1 MILLD
6 VYLCANQFPM
16 FFIQLLIYYTKL
28 YIFLL
33 LLYQVI
39 NL

>member
-6 VYLCANQFPM
+6 VYLCANQIPR
-16 FFIQLLIYYTKL
+16 FFIQLLIYYTKI